1 MSFKTATQG
10 PLSVKAYIGDAKTML
25 AFNFASKTS
34 VKNLAGFT
42 IRCEPK
48 GQPPYYLLNDLRF
61 ENPADHAQ
69 DASQPADASINAPF
83 RKFRWLHVPGSFHQ
97 GTDPFMGPYTYTVTP
112 RYFDSKGSMLPLDPS
127 LSVSVT
133 VNVGPFVKQGME
145 LGFTRGFVQSQA
157 FLNHF
162 GKKALIRPKGKDLIY
177 DTSVVSGTNAHG
189 QQYTYADEYKW
200 LGYTA
205 REKVFAVLNDVLS
218 DDSLTLDMFAYDL
231 TEPDLIT
238 ILLKLAKEGRI
249 RVVLDNASLHHNP
262 GGTKPEDQFETAFN
276 KAAKG
281 ESAILR
287 GKFGSFAHDKVLLVY
302 KDKTPTRVLSGSTNF
317 SVNGLYVNSNHVIV
331 FNDPKVAV
339 EYAKVFEEVWTDKAT
354 MSFEDSDLAKQPFSI
369 KTAKTPQTEITFSPH
384 AQDYADQLLDAI
396 VERIQEEK
404 SSGAYIGNVLFAVM
418 QLIGDKNTVY
428 NELKALHKNQ
438 DIYTYGIT
446 DTTDGIQLYSP
457 RNKTGV
463 LVTGKP
469 GSPQLPAPFNQVAS
483 IGMDHQIHHKFIV
496 CGINGP
502 NPVVYLGSSNFANS
516 GEHNNGDNL
525 ITVHDADIAE
535 CFAIEALGLVDH
547 FDFLDKY
554 AAKAKGAKATNVKKT
569 PPTSKAQAAASAG
582 WFLDTND
589 NWTTSYFDPNDLHCM
604 DRKLWGQ
611 H

>member
-34 VKNLAGFT
+34 AKNLAGFT

-61 ENPADHAQ
+61 ENPSDHAQ
-69 DASQPADASINAPF
+69 DASQSANASINAPF

-97 GTDPFMGPYTYTVTP
+97 GTAPFMGPYIYTVTP
-112 RYFDSKGSMLPLDPS
+112 RYFDTKESMLPLDPN
-127 LSVSVT
+127 LSASVT
-133 VNVGPFVKQGME
+133 VNVGPFKKLGVE

-177 DTSVVSGTNAHG
+177 DTSVISGTNAQG
-189 QQYTYADEYKW
+189 QQYTYEDEYKW

-205 REKVFAVLNDVLS
+205 REKIFALLNEVLND
-218 DDSLTLDMFAYDL
+218 DSLSLDMFAYDL

-249 RVVLDNASLHHNP
+249 RIVLDNASLHHNAA
-262 GGTKPEDQFETAFN
+262 GTKPEDQFEAQFN
-276 KAAKG
+276 KAAKKG
-281 ESAILR
+281 AGILR
-287 GKFGSFAHDKVLLVY
+287 GEFGSFAHDKVLLVS
-302 KDKTPTRVLSGSTNF
+302 KIKTPTKVLSGSTNF
-317 SVNGLYVNSNHVIV
+317 SVNGLYVNSNHVIL
-331 FNDPKVAV
+331 FNDPKVAA
-339 EYAKVFEEVWTDKAT
+339 EYAKVFEGVWTDKVT
-354 MSFEDSDLAKQPFSI
+354 MSFENSDLAKQPFSI

-384 AQDYADQLLDAI
+384 TQDYADQLLEAI
-396 VERIQEEK
+396 VEHVQKEK
-404 SSGAYIGNVLFAVM
+404 SVGEYIGNVLFAVM
-418 QLIGDKNTVY
+418 QFTGEKNTVY
-428 NELKALHKNQ
+428 NELIALHKNQ

-457 RNKTGV
+457 RHNTGV

-469 GSPQLPAPFNQVAS
+469 GSSQLPAPFNQVAS
-483 IGMDHQIHHKFIV
+483 IGFDHQVHHKFIV
-496 CGINGP
+496 CGINGS

-525 ITVHDADIAE
+525 ITIHDSDIAE

-569 PPTSKAQAAASAG
+569 PPTSKAHAAASAG

-589 NWTTSYFDPNDLHCM
+589 HWITSYFDPNDLHCM